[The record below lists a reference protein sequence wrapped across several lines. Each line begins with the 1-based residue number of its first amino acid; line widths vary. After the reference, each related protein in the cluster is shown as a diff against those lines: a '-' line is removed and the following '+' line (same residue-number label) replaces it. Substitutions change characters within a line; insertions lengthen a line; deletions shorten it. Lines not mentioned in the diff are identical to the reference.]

1 MEMFVSCLAQLLL
14 GKKGEAK
21 STKPRLCFGRE
32 GGISPSTLGSV
43 DGRLET
49 KSAGWDTGKLL
60 YIPDVL

>member
-43 DGRLET
+43 DGGVGNKICRLGHRKT
-49 KSAGWDTGKLL
+49 TL
-60 YIPDVL
+60 YS